1 MHCPRQLRLRDAWQ
15 RLNMTLLLAIMM
27 MTAQQAWASTFS
39 GGSGTKDNPFII
51 STPADL
57 VQLSTDINN
66 STSRLYQDMYF
77 SQSKDIDMSGI
88 NFVPIG
94 LDEDENHNHRFRG
107 FYNGNNYAISNLTI
121 NGSYTYAG
129 LFGYSYNAEYR
140 NIRLVSPSI
149 TNTKTSGT
157 INTGALVGYAN
168 MPGASGC
175 LVINPTINS
184 SGSVG
189 VFAAIQSLGNFQY
202 CYFTGNNS
210 YRPVGSV

>member
-1 MHCPRQLRLRDAWQ
+1 MTQTTSWMAPTRRLGQTTITVRNAWQ
-15 RLNMTLLLAIMM
+15 HLSMTLVLVMLA

-66 STSRLYQDMYF
+66 STSRLYEDMYF

-107 FYNGNNYAISNLTI
+107 RYNG
-121 NGSYTYAG
+121 
-129 LFGYSYNAEYR
+129 
-140 NIRLVSPSI
+140 
-149 TNTKTSGT
+149 
-157 INTGALVGYAN
+157 
-168 MPGASGC
+168 
-175 LVINPTINS
+175 
-184 SGSVG
+184 
-189 VFAAIQSLGNFQY
+189 
-202 CYFTGNNS
+202 
-210 YRPVGSV
+210 